1 MLTCDLALTVERTS
15 STAHFR
21 QCNNDVLLMEA
32 VEVDDVPALTTLL
45 STVADFL
52 PDDVVMLLA
61 RLVEHLVGTLPVLA
75 RLASSH
81 ASVRHYRRRHPSR

>member
-1 MLTCDLALTVERTS
+1 MLTCHLALTVERTS

-21 QCNNDVLLMEA
+21 QCNNDVLLLEA
-32 VEVDDVPALTTLL
+32 DDVPTFTALL
-45 STVADFL
+45 SIEADLL

-61 RLVEHLVGTLPVLA
+61 RLIEHLVGTLPVLA